1 MVRRAGTPFGVFGD
15 PETVRGALNN
25 FIARVIHGFFSV
37 GSCQP
42 ANLYIPIQQEKDYMG
57 LLGAAGGIQ
66 ARLCWA
72 AIPRSA
78 REEW

>member
-15 PETVRGALNN
+15 PEMVRGALNN

-42 ANLYIPIQQEKDYMG
+42 ANLYISIQQGEGCAG
-57 LLGAAGGIQ
+57 LIGAADFDGGRF
-66 ARLCWA
+66 ALCQVA
-72 AIPRSA
+72 DVSPVD
-78 REEW
+78 